1 MINSQ
6 DFGELG
12 RRIRIFSFEAL
23 SRKKDAGADPDIK
36 EYVKGQRKL
45 FKDYIG
51 RLNDKI
57 FLKDDDGIFEDMQ
70 EQVFRYGLFLKW
82 QRCMQ
87 SVFRR

>member
-45 FKDYIG
+45 FK
-51 RLNDKI
+51 RLH
-57 FLKDDDGIFEDMQ
+57 
-70 EQVFRYGLFLKW
+70 RTA
-82 QRCMQ
+82 
-87 SVFRR
+87 

>member
-36 EYVKGQRKL
+36 EYVKGRESCL
-45 FKDYIG
+45 
-51 RLNDKI
+51 KI
-57 FLKDDDGIFEDMQ
+57 T
-70 EQVFRYGLFLKW
+70 
-82 QRCMQ
+82 
-87 SVFRR
+87 